1 MEQMSVN
8 SNTGGERWSYTP
20 SMQFFARFINVALID
35 CGCNLAVAPLSRGVL
50 VAVTLPGA
58 DAKARPSD
66 EALLARDWIARS
78 EDPTDAH
85 SRRFLSFPGCCA
97 QLSADAEQSRLE
109 LLAVI
114 DTAGDYDNDEAWAR
128 LDELSAREPQDD
140 VEPLFDAPRVVP
152 ALDQLALFA

>member
-1 MEQMSVN
+1 MDQVSVN
-8 SNTGGERWSYTP
+8 SNTDGRTWNYSP

-35 CGCNLAVAPLSRGVL
+35 CRCTLAVAAVSHGVL

-58 DAKARPSD
+58 DAKARPTD

-78 EDPTDAH
+78 EEPADTH

-97 QLSADAEQSRLE
+97 QLSADVEQSRLS

-114 DTAGDYDNDEAWAR
+114 DSAGDFDNDEAWAR
-128 LDELSAREPQDD
+128 LDELSACELQDD